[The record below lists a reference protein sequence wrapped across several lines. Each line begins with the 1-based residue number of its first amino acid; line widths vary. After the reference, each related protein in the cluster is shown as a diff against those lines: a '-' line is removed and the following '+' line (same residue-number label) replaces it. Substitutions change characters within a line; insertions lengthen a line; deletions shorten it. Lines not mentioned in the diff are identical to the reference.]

1 MWREKWF
8 VLRESTH
15 KGWNIKTTSETNKK
29 RKQQASVELNV
40 FGPEMTLTWR
50 NTKDIPRQLG
60 NGEKTARQP
69 GGLGNKNHQ
78 KTTQERK
85 RNIHRHS

>member
-29 RKQQASVELNV
+29 LKNAQASIELTV
-40 FGPEMTLTWR
+40 VGPEMTLTGR

-60 NGEKTARQP
+60 NGEKTARHP
-69 GGLGNKNHQ
+69 RRIG
-78 KTTQERK
+78 
-85 RNIHRHS
+85 